1 MDPQT
6 GCYDRHKRSLSSKSK
21 TGGELIKKEAVK
33 WRAVIDTREQKPLHL
48 KAGDIEIP
56 TVSKSLPTG
65 DYSIEGLEHLVAIER
80 KSLDDLGQCLG
91 RDRERFERELQR
103 LKAYQ
108 TRALVV
114 ECRWCDIVQGNYK
127 ANVHPNSAI
136 GSIMGWM
143 ADGLPIIFAESHPQ
157 AGVMVSRMLWVV
169 ANRRLKELKFL
180 GAS

>member
-1 MDPQT
+1 
-6 GCYDRHKRSLSSKSK
+6 L
-21 TGGELIKKEAVK
+21 LKKEAKRQRKGKGGGVMK
-33 WRAVIDTREQKPLHL
+33 KDAVTWRAVIDTREQKPLKL

-56 TVSKSLPTG
+56 TVRKGLPTG

-80 KSLDDLGQCLG
+80 KSLDDLGQCFG
-91 RDRERFERELQR
+91 RERERFERELQR

-127 ANVHPNSAI
+127 SNVHPNSAI

-157 AGVMVSRMLWVV
+157 AATMVSRMLWVV
-169 ANRRLKELKFL
+169 ANRRLRELKYL